1 MTAPTMPPKLCG
13 NTAPR
18 IISHR
23 VAPRASAACLSASGT
38 VAKTSRVIEVM
49 IGMIMIA
56 TMMPAVTNAR
66 PLLTGSPKSAPITG
80 MPPRTSW
87 TPS

>member
-56 TMMPAVTNAR
+56 TMMPAVANAR
-66 PLLTGSPKSAPITG
+66 PLLAGTPKRAPMIG
-80 MPPRTSW
+80 IPPRMSC
-87 TPS
+87 TPR